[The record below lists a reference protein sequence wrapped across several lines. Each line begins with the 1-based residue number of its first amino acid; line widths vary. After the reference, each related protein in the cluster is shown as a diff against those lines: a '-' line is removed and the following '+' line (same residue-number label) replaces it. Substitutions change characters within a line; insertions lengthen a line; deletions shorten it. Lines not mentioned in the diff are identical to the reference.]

1 MKATLLS
8 EGTGRTKVSLSA
20 QLIGKDLVIYIFNEG
35 GHLGAV
41 AVADYSYEENRASTS
56 VLTRLGH
63 KDDAVAYDAAY
74 RLCKLLKKPVC
85 AIAGIH
91 LDDITSEEIAVIN
104 RNCGRLVDKL
114 SRQLSVAS
122 AASGGAGY

>member
-1 MKATLLS
+1 MNGTLLN

-20 QLIGKDLVIYIFNEG
+20 QWIGTDLILCIFNEG

-41 AVADYSYEENRASTS
+41 AVADFSSEENRASTS

-63 KDDAVAYDAAY
+63 KDDAVARNAAY
-74 RLCKLLKKPVC
+74 RLCKRLKKPVC

-91 LDDITSEEIAVIN
+91 LDNITAEEIAVIME
-104 RNCGRLVDKL
+104 NCDRLVDKL
-114 SRQLSVAS
+114 SSQLPVAS
-122 AASGGAGY
+122 RQ